1 MSATGTIGT
10 AINETRSSLATVF
23 RNRSLRRLNLALA
36 GSMIGDW
43 AYYTALVIWAYGV
56 GGATAVGIFGTV
68 KMAASAVAAPFT
80 SALADRMPRRTLM
93 VLCDV
98 VRAVLVAAAAAL
110 VEWDGPD
117 LAVFGIAV
125 VAGLVGTAFR
135 PAQLALT
142 PSLVDEPDEL
152 TAANG
157 VGSTIESLA
166 FFVGPALAG
175 LLLGVTDV
183 AVVFLLNAAT
193 FVWSAVLVAGVH
205 PRASSVVEAPRP
217 DEDADA
223 PADPDGGFVRS
234 ALAGFGVIWRHPDLR
249 LITVIYAAQTVVA
262 GASLV
267 FGVAIALDL
276 TDLGP
281 AGLGYLDSTLGVGA
295 LVGGLLTVALAT
307 RHRLA
312 SDFGWGVFFWA
323 VPLLLVAVWP
333 IAAAAFV
340 AMAIIGAANPVVD
353 VNANTI
359 LQRLAPDAVLGR
371 VFGALESALIATMAL
386 GSLVMPLLI
395 SWIGLRWGL
404 VALSVPIAAI
414 ALVSMP
420 RLRRLD
426 ASVSEPEGVALLY
439 GVPLFQPL
447 RRPMVEQL
455 AATMEQREVRA
466 GDVVVR
472 EGDVGDLF
480 YVIENGSL
488 DATHDGRLLT
498 QHGGRRPL
506 RRDRPAAR
514 RPAHRHGGRDRGQRA
529 ADDPARGL
537 PGRPDRRRG
546 AARSHGVGRGPPP
559 GQHVTSAVRTGVRRA
574 LAGRLLALAAALVVA
589 VGLVAQ
595 VVATAGKDSGY
606 FDSDASRVA
615 NVFAYF
621 TVQSNILVLVTC
633 AALAL
638 RPLRPR
644 ATWFWVLRLDGVL
657 CIAVTF
663 VVFHVALAD
672 LQDLEGLDELAD
684 FLLHTASPVLCVA
697 GWLVSGPRRRVDW
710 EVVRLS
716 LVFPVLWLV
725 FTLVR
730 GPLVGGWYPYP
741 FLDVDELGYP
751 RVLLNAVLVSA
762 LFLALAAGAR
772 WADRRLP
779 GGR

>member
-80 SALADRMPRRTLM
+80 SALADRMSRRRLM

-98 VRAVLVAAAAAL
+98 ARAILVAVAAAL
-110 VEWDGPD
+110 VEWGGPD
-117 LAVFGIAV
+117 LAIFSIAV

-166 FFVGPALAG
+166 FFVGPAIAG

-183 AVVFLLNAAT
+183 ATVFLLNAAT

-205 PRASSVVEAPRP
+205 PRGGAADGS
-217 DEDADA
+217 DA
-223 PADPDGGFVRS
+223 ADPAGVGRQDDGDQADPGPDGEDGSFVRT

-249 LITVIYAAQTVVA
+249 LITGIYAAQTVVA

-281 AGLGYLDSTLGVGA
+281 SGLGYLDSTLGVGA
-295 LVGGLLTVALAT
+295 LVGGLLTVALAS

-312 SDFGWGVFFWA
+312 SDFGWGVVFWA

-333 IAAAAFV
+333 VAAAAFM
-340 AMAIIGAANPVVD
+340 AMAVIGAANPVVD

-359 LQRLAPDAVLGR
+359 LQRLTPDAVLGR

-395 SWIGLRWGL
+395 AWVGLRWGL
-404 VALSVPIAAI
+404 VALSVPITVI
-414 ALVSMP
+414 ALAAMP

-426 ASVSEPEGVALLY
+426 AAVSEPPGVALLY

-455 AATMEQREVRA
+455 AAKLEQRRVVA

-472 EGDVGDLF
+472 EGEVGDLF
-480 YVIENGSL
+480 YVIESGAL
-488 DATHDGRLLT
+488 DATHDGRLLSHMET
-498 QHGGRRPL
+498 GDHFGEIALLRDVRRTATVTATEDSVLQTIQREDFLAALTGDEELRGRTESV
-506 RRDRPAAR
+506 AAR
-514 RPAHRHGGRDRGQRA
+514 R
-529 ADDPARGL
+529 
-537 PGRPDRRRG
+537 
-546 AARSHGVGRGPPP
+546 
-559 GQHVTSAVRTGVRRA
+559 
-574 LAGRLLALAAALVVA
+574 LAN
-589 VGLVAQ
+589 
-595 VVATAGKDSGY
+595 T
-606 FDSDASRVA
+606 
-615 NVFAYF
+615 
-621 TVQSNILVLVTC
+621 
-633 AALAL
+633 
-638 RPLRPR
+638 
-644 ATWFWVLRLDGVL
+644 
-657 CIAVTF
+657 
-663 VVFHVALAD
+663 
-672 LQDLEGLDELAD
+672 
-684 FLLHTASPVLCVA
+684 
-697 GWLVSGPRRRVDW
+697 
-710 EVVRLS
+710 
-716 LVFPVLWLV
+716 
-725 FTLVR
+725 
-730 GPLVGGWYPYP
+730 
-741 FLDVDELGYP
+741 
-751 RVLLNAVLVSA
+751 
-762 LFLALAAGAR
+762 
-772 WADRRLP
+772 
-779 GGR
+779 